1 MSGLEMWVPAIALLA
16 VVAFIFQ
23 IVAVILT
30 ARSVRQV
37 TTQIERQSKDLEATL
52 SQVQSRLVEV
62 SDSLEPVKAVAQDLA
77 TNLGTM
83 SETLHNRAEHADA
96 VIKDLMNV
104 GQDQAAKIDFLVSDT
119 VEKFEQATETIQ
131 KDLLKPAI
139 EISSFIRGIR
149 GGIDALFSRKQPA
162 EEKTAAEEDL
172 FI

>member
-1 MSGLEMWVPAIALLA
+1 MGSVDFWVPAIALLA
-16 VVAFIFQ
+16 VLTFIFQ

-52 SQVQSRLVEV
+52 SRVQSRLLEV
-62 SDSLEPVKAVAQDLA
+62 SESLEPVKAVAQDLA
-77 TNLGTM
+77 TNLGNM
-83 SETLHNRAEHADA
+83 SETLHNRAEQADA
-96 VIKDLMNV
+96 VIKDLMTV
-104 GQDQAAKIDFLVSDT
+104 GQEQAAKIDFLVSDT
-119 VEKFEQATETIQ
+119 VQKFEQTTETIQ

-149 GGIDALFSRKQPA
+149 GGIDALFSRKQPV
-162 EEKTAAEEDL
+162 EEKSGEEEL

>member
-1 MSGLEMWVPAIALLA
+1 MSNVEIWVLAIALLA
-16 VVAFIFQ
+16 VLAFVFQ

-37 TTQIERQSKDLEATL
+37 TAQIEKQSKDLEGTL
-52 SQVQSRLVEV
+52 SQVQSRLLEV
-62 SDSLEPVKAVAQDLA
+62 SESLEPVRAVAQDFA
-77 TNLGTM
+77 ANLGNM
-83 SETLHNRAEHADA
+83 SETLHNRAEQADA
-96 VIKDLMNV
+96 VIKDLMSV

-119 VEKFEQATETIQ
+119 VEKFERTTETIQ

-149 GGIDALFSRKQPA
+149 SGIDALFSRRQSA
-162 EEKTAAEEDL
+162 EEKSGEEEL

>member
-1 MSGLEMWVPAIALLA
+1 MSSVEIWIAAIALLA
-16 VVAFIFQ
+16 VLAFIFQ

-37 TTQIERQSKDLEATL
+37 SAQIERQSEDLQGTL

-62 SDSLEPVKAVAQDLA
+62 SESLEPVRAVAQDLA
-77 TNLGTM
+77 TNLGNM

-96 VIKDLMNV
+96 VIKDLMTV
-104 GQDQAAKIDFLVSDT
+104 GQAQAAKIDFLVSDT
-119 VEKFEQATETIQ
+119 VQKFEQTTEAIQ
-131 KDLLKPAI
+131 KDLLKPAM

-149 GGIDALFSRKQPA
+149 SGIDALLSRKQPV
-162 EEKTAAEEDL
+162 EEKTGEEEL

>member
-1 MSGLEMWVPAIALLA
+1 MSSVEIWIAVIALLA
-16 VVAFIFQ
+16 VLAFIFQ

-37 TTQIERQSKDLEATL
+37 SAQIERQSEDLQGTL

-62 SDSLEPVKAVAQDLA
+62 SESLEPVRAVAQDLA
-77 TNLGTM
+77 TNLGNM

-96 VIKDLMNV
+96 VIKDLMTV
-104 GQDQAAKIDFLVSDT
+104 GQAQAAKIDFLVSDT
-119 VEKFEQATETIQ
+119 VQKFEQTTEAIQ
-131 KDLLKPAI
+131 KDLLKPAM

-149 GGIDALFSRKQPA
+149 SGIDALLSRKQPV
-162 EEKTAAEEDL
+162 EEKTGEEEL

>member
-1 MSGLEMWVPAIALLA
+1 MSSVEIWIAAIALLA
-16 VVAFIFQ
+16 VLAFIFQ

-37 TTQIERQSKDLEATL
+37 SAQIERQSEDLQGTL

-62 SDSLEPVKAVAQDLA
+62 SESLEPVRAVAQDLA
-77 TNLGTM
+77 TNLGNM

-96 VIKDLMNV
+96 VIKDLMTV
-104 GQDQAAKIDFLVSDT
+104 GQAQAAKIDFLVSDT
-119 VEKFEQATETIQ
+119 VQKFEQTTEAIQ

-149 GGIDALFSRKQPA
+149 SGIDALFPRRQPV
-162 EEKTAAEEDL
+162 EEKTGEEEL

>member
-1 MSGLEMWVPAIALLA
+1 VSGVEIWIPGIALLA
-16 VVAFIFQ
+16 VLAFIFQ

-37 TTQIERQSKDLEATL
+37 SAQIERQSKDLQGTL
-52 SQVQSRLVEV
+52 SQVQSRLLEV
-62 SDSLEPVKAVAQDLA
+62 SESLEPVRAVAQDLA
-77 TNLGTM
+77 TNLGNM

-96 VIKDLMNV
+96 VIKDLMTV
-104 GQDQAAKIDFLVSDT
+104 GQAQAAKIDFLVSDT
-119 VEKFEQATETIQ
+119 VQKFERTTETIQ

-149 GGIDALFSRKQPA
+149 SGIDALFSRKEAA
-162 EEKTAAEEDL
+162 EEKSGEEEL